1 MRENWQILTLSDSL
15 HPNDMHV
22 YLLVDFLPR
31 ITVTAEN
38 MFLNFVTVHMAEW
51 H

>member
-1 MRENWQILTLSDSL
+1 
-15 HPNDMHV
+15 MHV

-38 MFLNFVTVHMAEW
+38 IFLDFVTVHMAEW